1 MLKNIITFYSKIL
14 WMNWLIKYVKNMNIQ
29 LNKLLRRLDIHV
41 CVKRKLLKKNDFNF
55 ICSFISF
62 NSFFYLLLLSLLF
75 LFMFFHEIKWVKQ
88 IVIYILKLMVDILD
102 QILIK
107 LLYIIML
114 IIQQLVLKVLL
125 ILQKLR
131 EYLKWFKVLV
141 IMMI

>member
-1 MLKNIITFYSKIL
+1 MKNT
-14 WMNWLIKYVKNMNIQ
+14 NIQ

-62 NSFFYLLLLSLLF
+62 NSFFTLLFPLF

-107 LLYIIML
+107 L
-114 IIQQLVLKVLL
+114 
-125 ILQKLR
+125 
-131 EYLKWFKVLV
+131 
-141 IMMI
+141 